1 MRVEYEL
8 DQWEWQGTTQSIDI
22 DPLDYEGMSADEI
35 KQSVYEAIREDAEGK
50 LHLVYAEDE
59 VAQGVLDAISET
71 AERVTDSE
79 TAGDLRGKS

>member
-22 DPLDYEGMSADEI
+22 DPLDYEGMSVDEV
-35 KQSVYEAIREDAEGK
+35 KRAVYEDIRRDAEGK

-59 VAQGVLDAISET
+59 VAQAVLEEINSATEKI
-71 AERVTDSE
+71 
-79 TAGDLRGKS
+79 